1 METLSGFK
9 SIEFS
14 QLSFEILNQI
24 PSETNTSD
32 WVFNLFIFIENDLE
46 IYRSLALVINV
57 FKCLSSTLLFICS
70 YSYIFDKVFLLI
82 ANFNWLIY
90 FTKNIRL
97 LIHEPPPFSLMLYF
111 RIFNLELSSRE
122 ASVIFLYYLC
132 SNFLGEID
140 CK

>member
-82 ANFNWLIY
+82 ANFNWLIS

-97 LIHEPPPFSLMLYF
+97 LIHELPPFSLMLYF

-132 SNFLGEID
+132 SIFLGEID